1 MGTVILKEKDYY
13 GAIADKIRATGAT
26 VILDDGSIDPKT
38 IQNFLVIDPMPASAG
53 ANPESIRNNIDANI
67 INLLQHNND
76 DVILNPTFWH
86 IDIDCDGDEAEI
98 HISDEK
104 LDEIKTEMEQ
114 GKFDYVIS
122 AGASADHIDFDKF
135 ENLDK
140 LKSVFNSATE
150 NTGGLLTICWSS
162 MVAFNNDYGTRKH
175 VDANEKGELYK
186 ILGHFETNITN
197 KGKQSEYAEGLYT
210 IKALPLGCTGYL
222 KDADLWQLEA
232 EGKIEILAT
241 NPSKNE
247 VASDSSIAVAINHT
261 TNTMYW
267 GPHPDYKWDYALSE
281 AKRDKGH
288 TSEPPQEGVII
299 EKVIGMKLTDDE
311 NEEVTGTALNEEDHY
326 WLEGASICFQQFSN
340 NALVRVGKI
349 MKNAQ
354 TEKEMAEKP
363 AEDNP
368 IAALG

>member
-1 MGTVILKEKDYY
+1 MGTVILKEQDYNSDL
-13 GAIADKIRATGAT
+13 GNKIRETGAK
-26 VILDDGSIDPKT
+26 VIMDDDT
-38 IQNFLVIDPMPASAG
+38 ISPNITQNCLIIDPMPTSTSI
-53 ANPESIRNNIDANI
+53 NPESIRNNIDTNI
-67 INLLQHNND
+67 INLLQHKNS
-76 DVILNPTFWH
+76 DVIIRPTFWH
-86 IDIDCDGDEAEI
+86 IDIDCYGDEAEI

-135 ENLDK
+135 KNLDK
-140 LKSVFNSATE
+140 LKSVFNAATK

-162 MVAFNNDYGTRKH
+162 MVAFNNDYGTHKH
-175 VDANEKGELYK
+175 VDANEKGKLYK
-186 ILGHFETNITN
+186 ILGHFETNMTD
-197 KGKQSEYAEGLYT
+197 KGKQSEYAKGLSK
-210 IKALPLGCTGYL
+210 IRALPLGCTGYL
-222 KDADLWQLEA
+222 KDTDLWQLEA

-247 VASDSSIAVAINHT
+247 VASDSSIAIAISN
-261 TNTMYW
+261 NTMYW

-281 AKRDKGH
+281 AKRDKGY

-311 NEEVTGTALNEEDHY
+311 NEEVIGTALNEEDHY
-326 WLEGASICFQQFSN
+326 WLDGASVCFQQFSI

-349 MKNAQ
+349 IRNTQ
-354 TEKEMAEKP
+354 TKEKETISQSLQIIEA
-363 AEDNP
+363 N
-368 IAALG
+368 IA